1 LLKIPFAQRV
11 DHSKKR
17 TLRLGFVVGASDQPP
32 MSA

>member
-1 LLKIPFAQRV
+1 LKIPFTQRV

-17 TLRLGFVVGASDQPP
+17 TLRLIFVVWASDLPP